1 MNDICF
7 KDYIAVSTQ
16 RTQVS
21 VPHTA
26 GRYQVKK
33 FRKVQCPIVERMVDC
48 LMFSGR
54 NSGKKVLAIRILRQA
69 FEIIHLM
76 TGRNPIDVLCQAVM
90 KGGAR
95 EDSTRIGKGGAV
107 RK

>member
-1 MNDICF
+1 
-7 KDYIAVSTQ
+7 
-16 RTQVS
+16 
-21 VPHTA
+21 
-26 GRYQVKK
+26 
-33 FRKVQCPIVERMVDC
+33 
-48 LMFSGR
+48 MFSGR

-76 TGRNPIDVLCQAVM
+76 TGRNPIDILCQAVA